1 MSRPAGVLLALVVSL
16 VAPGA
21 IRAEMPSVAI
31 GLIAPMV
38 GRSAGAGAA
47 HKSSTEWALAELHY
61 TLEGPTGPVLIRLI
75 PRDDGSDPELA
86 AREASELVHD
96 DGVVAILGPVNSA
109 STMAVLAV
117 PGLDVP
123 VVSPL
128 STAPELTAPRSR
140 WFFRATIND
149 RDRMRRYADYIDDRL
164 GARGAAVLLYEDDA
178 YGRGLAE
185 ALRDHLSPAPVMAAT
200 WTELGADGTPA
211 GWRRLAEGAGF
222 ADAVLARLPEGPLD
236 VFVLGTSEGADAIGR
251 GLDRRLRAGRGA
263 GLRFFFV
270 GGVQLFLAGAPDG
283 SITIGEPTVD
293 AVADEFVADPSTL
306 RVLRDERQTFLVTS
320 FEAARFVVPAAIERV
335 LADGGSLDDPAR
347 FRDSLRQVLGSHA
360 FDSLVPWRKIRF
372 VDGALQDPPATP
384 IFKLARAAQRLD
396 RMEPPPWFVFHVPR
410 ETRFLE
416 EPMRATIERFPVGD
430 EDIEVQVLNERGD
443 RVASEQVRLTGGKGT
458 LVYHPLHTGR
468 YRLWSSAVH
477 VPSQP
482 HFEVGWTW
490 DYPLAVLGAI
500 AGCLLGAGRPSS
512 LRWPL
517 RLLVAVGTGAALF
530 VISSWGRDTALAG
543 IVPLPS
549 FHAVPSINAFL
560 VGLVGGWGGHELL
573 LRILRVF
580 TGDASAKR
588 SVPAH

>member
-1 MSRPAGVLLALVVSL
+1 MSRPAGVLLGLVGL
-16 VAPGA
+16 LMAPGA
-21 IRAEMPSVAI
+21 IRAEPPSVAI

-38 GRSAGAGAA
+38 GRSARVGAA

-61 TLEGPTGPVLIRLI
+61 TLVGPTGPVLVRLI
-75 PRDDGSDPELA
+75 PRDDHSNPELA
-86 AREASELVHD
+86 ARAASELVHD

-109 STMAVLAV
+109 CTMAVLAV
-117 PGLDVP
+117 PGLNVP

-128 STAPELTAPRSR
+128 STAPDLTAPRNR

-149 RDRMRRYADYIDDRL
+149 RDRMRRYAHYIDDQL
-164 GARGAAVLLYEDDA
+164 GTRGAAVLLYEDDA
-178 YGRGLAE
+178 YGRGLEE
-185 ALRDHLSPAPVMAAT
+185 ALRDHLSPAPVMTAT

-211 GWRRLAEGAGF
+211 GWSRLAKDVGF

-236 VFVLGTSEGADAIGR
+236 VFVLGTSEGADAISR
-251 GLDRRLRAGRGA
+251 GLDRRLRTGRGA

-270 GGVQLFLAGAPDG
+270 GGEQLSLPGTADESF
-283 SITIGEPTVD
+283 TIGEPTID

-320 FEAARFVVPAAIERV
+320 FEVARFVVPAAIERV

-347 FRDSLRQVLGSHA
+347 FRESLRQVLSDNG

-372 VDGALQDPPATP
+372 VNGALQDPPATP
-384 IFKLARAAQRLD
+384 IFKLARTAQRLD
-396 RMEPPPWFVFHVPR
+396 RMEPPAWFVFHVPR

-416 EPMRATIERFPVGD
+416 EPVRATVERFPVGD
-430 EDIEVQVLNERGD
+430 EDIEVQVFDERGNQI
-443 RVASEQVRLTGGKGT
+443 ASEQVRVTGGKGT
-458 LVYHPLHTGR
+458 LVYHPSHTGR
-468 YRLWSSAVH
+468 YHLWSNAVH
-477 VPSQP
+477 VPSRP

-490 DYPLAVLGAI
+490 DYPLALLGAI

-512 LRWPL
+512 LMWPR
-517 RLLVAVGTGAALF
+517 RLLAAIGTGVALF
-530 VISSWGRDTALAG
+530 VISSWGKDTALAG
-543 IVPLPS
+543 IIPLPS

-560 VGLVGGWGGHELL
+560 VGLVGGWGGHEIL

-580 TGDASAKR
+580 TGDAAGAR
-588 SVPAH
+588 SGPAH